1 MRAIIGFL
9 PLLLA
14 ACGRQA
20 TKPDAPPDLTPA
32 VVEVPVE
39 VFVPIDPS
47 LTERCRWRETA
58 PLREIPA
65 VANERKLCLKRYEA
79 NLDAI
84 SRVQGKPVPK
94 PAIKSKK

>member
-20 TKPDAPPDLTPA
+20 TKPDSPPGLTPA

-39 VFVPIDPS
+39 VFVPIDRA
-47 LTERCRWRETA
+47 LTERCQWRQNA
-58 PLREIPA
+58 PLRDIAE
-65 VANERKLCLKRYEA
+65 VANERKLCLRDYEA
-79 NLDAI
+79 KLDAI

-94 PAIKSKK
+94 PAIKPKK